1 MSKLNKILYKW
12 VSRKSDPYPLGIARI
27 GIGTAFLMDWF
38 NKVDRSEDS
47 FNLDLFHYPWIDW
60 LPVLPPEY
68 AALPFILWFIGAIGL
83 IVGYR
88 TRISGAIALIGN
100 GLYFFADRQNYSNHG
115 YLLLLLIFLLTIAD
129 SGAALAIDSRN
140 KQSRLVDAWAIDL
153 LKIQLSIVY
162 FFTFIVKI
170 RPDWLS
176 GALMYLNLNGPL
188 APYLTQIPGIYRGLA
203 SITLLVEAFLF
214 WALWSKK
221 WRELAFFV
229 GLMLHIGI
237 LFSVKFT
244 LGLISF
250 GLLSISLYPL
260 FIDLPRSRLTII
272 LRQDLLDTYPF
283 RLLRY
288 LDWLNLI
295 KFTVVPKSI
304 NTPWLSA
311 IEPNGNK
318 KVNLNALH
326 RWLTLLPLTSFFS
339 IILHPYIRQNFK
351 VIKQSYTG

>member
-1 MSKLNKILYKW
+1 
-12 VSRKSDPYPLGIARI
+12 
-27 GIGTAFLMDWF
+27 
-38 NKVDRSEDS
+38 
-47 FNLDLFHYPWIDW
+47 
-60 LPVLPPEY
+60 
-68 AALPFILWFIGAIGL
+68 
-83 IVGYR
+83 
-88 TRISGAIALIGN
+88 
-100 GLYFFADRQNYSNHG
+100 
-115 YLLLLLIFLLTIAD
+115 
-129 SGAALAIDSRN
+129 
-140 KQSRLVDAWAIDL
+140 
-153 LKIQLSIVY
+153 
-162 FFTFIVKI
+162 
-170 RPDWLS
+170 
-176 GALMYLNLNGPL
+176 
-188 APYLTQIPGIYRGLA
+188 
-203 SITLLVEAFLF
+203 
-214 WALWSKK
+214 
-221 WRELAFFV
+221 
-229 GLMLHIGI
+229 MLHIGI